1 MRLLSCS
8 TPCCEILD
16 VRTPPIRTV
25 SWVLPRLHAAFAAA
39 LILAALHLAGR
50 RRARDRHL
58 FGSAGVR
65 VRHPGRLHPVR
76 PDAARRRDLPS
87 QDAAG
92 RAHRAR
98 GGHRLQA
105 ALHRLQAGRGLQ
117 RPCAADAPRVGHPR
131 QSVPAADGLCDPVAA
146 LREQPHPRRNARVPA
161 GWLGRRAC
169 VARHRVRAVELPRQ
183 HRGSAD
189 RRHDGASRVQGQ
201 SPHRLSRR
209 HRRGVERRRL
219 RQRGRRHHHDD
230 DVDRRHQPAVGRE
243 SLCRRDCGLP
253 DLRHSGRAPAA
264 PPCRR
269 S

>member
-25 SWVLPRLHAAFAAA
+25 SWVLPRLQRGICRGPHSR
-39 LILAALHLAGR
+39 ALHRAGR

-58 FGSAGVR
+58 FGPAGVR

-92 RAHRAR
+92 RADRAR

-105 ALHRLQAGRGLQ
+105 ALHRLQAGRGFQ
-117 RPCAADAPRVGHPR
+117 RPRAADAPRVGHPR

-146 LREQPHPRRNARVPA
+146 LREQPHPRRDAGVPA
-161 GWLGRRAC
+161 GRLDRRARA
-169 VARHRVRAVELPRQ
+169 ARHRVRAVELPRQ
-183 HRGSAD
+183 HRRCPD
-189 RRHDGASRVQGQ
+189 RRHDGAARVQGQ

-230 DVDRRHQPAVGRE
+230 DVDRRHQPAAASSKPMSPR
-243 SLCRRDCGLP
+243 
-253 DLRHSGRAPAA
+253 LRAS
-264 PPCRR
+264 
-269 S
+269 